1 MTVTVKGSKAGKLDG
16 KLGDWGGGANFS
28 VQFSNEWQDVE
39 VNINPTMSSSF
50 ILLHMPNY
58 VGDVYIRSIKFEGNK
73 VKSVPQTAEER
84 HDTLVSCAG

>member
-1 MTVTVKGSKAGKLDG
+1 
-16 KLGDWGGGANFS
+16 
-28 VQFSNEWQDVE
+28 
-39 VNINPTMSSSF
+39 MSSSF
-50 ILLHMPNY
+50 ILLHVPNY